1 MFTNFPLSILSTFAA
16 RKRRPIIL
24 VLLLPTAI
32 VAVCDRCVLLILSLS
47 YAVPLVMCTWTP
59 RVPDQHVGY
68 QELHGIR
75 TLIKLL
81 FYVDGNQF
89 VAFRVYDSKGY
100 KDAFPRSRIRTD
112 RFRCTRCRRRRVGK
126 QDDVNDGCSQTVFR
140 YLYIII

>member
-32 VAVCDRCVLLILSLS
+32 VAVCDRCVLLILLLA
-47 YAVPLVMCTWTP
+47 YAVPLVLCTWT

-100 KDAFPRSRIRTD
+100 KDAFSRSRIRTD
-112 RFRCTRCRRRRVGK
+112 RFRCTRCRRRRVDK